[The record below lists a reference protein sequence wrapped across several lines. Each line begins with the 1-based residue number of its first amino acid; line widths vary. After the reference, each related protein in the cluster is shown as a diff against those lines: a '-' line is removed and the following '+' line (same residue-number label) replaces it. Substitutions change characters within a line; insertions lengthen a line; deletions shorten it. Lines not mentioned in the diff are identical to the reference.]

1 MYYTIS
7 NNIIQC
13 KKQKQDSH
21 LTVAAPYLSK
31 QDHLFGIRTDFY

>member
-1 MYYTIS
+1 MYYTTS
-7 NNIIQC
+7 NSIIQF
-13 KKQKQDSH
+13 KKQDSH